1 MFFPSNG
8 WFDLVCCFLYLS
20 LHHSP
25 SMRIPVAAHDSTPRP
40 HISSQDLNREFVFV
54 PLPLVQNLQG
64 LTGTHL
70 VAGSPIRHDNGVQG
84 NPVEVQ
90 TYQPPWK
97 TLSDFAL
104 QSDLDQPAF
113 QQLVGHI
120 QLFI

>member
-1 MFFPSNG
+1 MA
-8 WFDLVCCFLYLS
+8 
-20 LHHSP
+20 SP
-25 SMRIPVAAHDSTPRP
+25 DDFRP
-40 HISSQDLNREFVFV
+40 L
-54 PLPLVQNLQG
+54 LQNLQG
-64 LTGTHL
+64 LTGTAL
-70 VAGSPIRHDNGVQG
+70 VAGSPIRHDNTVQG

-120 QLFI
+120 RLSKLYFKEMTSS